1 MTPTCP
7 VCAETCF
14 QLYRVVESDLN
25 EVPDGLDRLLSL
37 EVRVERCARCGLFR
51 TIHLGDYRSSKEL
64 YEEDSLCFDA
74 SVSKVQLASARSTST
89 TDELLLLSTSPPAHL
104 LDVGCGAGQ
113 FLQRASR
120 AGYRGTGID
129 LDPQAVAFARDQ
141 LGLDARHGSVGSL
154 PEGEQFDIVTLFGV
168 LEHIADPVEFLLK
181 VCRRVSAGGEVLIGV
196 PNAASL
202 NRWVSRLSAHDWDMF
217 LEPGHLYHY
226 KIGTLTRVAGRARL
240 KLRRW
245 STGTMTIRGKVPLLP
260 FRHAPLERRIQK
272 VVNKHPVVRRL
283 YVSSLHLLDAFRLGD
298 MLFANF
304 RVGTSD

>member
-1 MTPTCP
+1 MTSTCP
-7 VCAETCF
+7 VCADTCF

-25 EVPDGLDRLLSL
+25 EVPDGLDRPLSL
-37 EVRVERCARCGLFR
+37 QVRIERCARCGLFR
-51 TIHLGDYRSSKEL
+51 TIHLSDVRSSVEL
-64 YEEDSLCFDA
+64 YERDSLCFDV
-74 SVSKVQLASARSTST
+74 SVSKVQLADSRPTST

-120 AGYRGTGID
+120 AGYQATGVD
-129 LDPQAVAFARDQ
+129 LDPRGVTFARDQ

-202 NRWVSRLSAHDWDMF
+202 NRCVSRLSAHDWDMF

-226 KIGTLTRVAGRARL
+226 KIGTLSRVAGRAGL

-245 STGTMTIRGKVPLLP
+245 NTGTMTIRGKVPLLP
-260 FRHAPLERRIQK
+260 FRYVPLERRIQQA
-272 VVNKHPVVRRL
+272 VTKHRVVRRL
-283 YVSSLHLLDAFRLGD
+283 YASSLHLLDAFRLGD